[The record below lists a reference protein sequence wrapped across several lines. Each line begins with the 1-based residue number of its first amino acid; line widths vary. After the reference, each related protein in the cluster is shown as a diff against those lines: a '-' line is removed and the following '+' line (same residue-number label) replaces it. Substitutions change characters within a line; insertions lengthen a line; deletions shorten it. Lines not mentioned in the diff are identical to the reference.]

1 MKITDIEFYITNPG
15 NRNYT
20 FLRVLTD
27 EGISGVGAPYNV
39 GPDNGVIGALE
50 DMKEWFIGQDPT
62 RIEWLMRRAKNTM
75 RFVLSGT
82 TRPLKKVS
90 PLNKG
95 SSFSLR

>member
-62 RIEWLMRRAKNTM
+62 RKR
-75 RFVLSGT
+75 VLISGLLASKSLT
-82 TRPLKKVS
+82 TR
-90 PLNKG
+90 
-95 SSFSLR
+95 SSSS

>member
-27 EGISGVGAPYNV
+27 EGISGVGARYNV

-50 DMKEWFIGQDPT
+50 DMKEWFI
-62 RIEWLMRRAKNTM
+62 
-75 RFVLSGT
+75 
-82 TRPLKKVS
+82 
-90 PLNKG
+90 
-95 SSFSLR
+95 

>member
-75 RFVLSGT
+75 RFVLGNIS
-82 TRPLKKVS
+82 KNFSFVIS
-90 PLNKG
+90 SKG
-95 SSFSLR
+95 A